1 MHFSF
6 FEKCDKIER
15 KKKMENVEMARKKRN
30 PQAVALAQQII
41 SQYQPQNV
49 EDMEN
54 ALKDI
59 FGPMFEAI
67 LQGEMNAHL
76 GYENNDHGAKT
87 TANRRNGYGQKTIK
101 TTRGNV
107 EINVPRDRDASFEP
121 KVIPKRE
128 KDVSGIENKVLAMYA
143 RGMSQRDISS
153 TIEDIYGFNI
163 SAETISNITDSVLD
177 RLEDWQ
183 NRPLKKFYTFL
194 FIDCMYVTIRGDY
207 ETKNYAVYTILGYDI
222 NGMKDILG
230 LWLNETESKHVWM
243 QIFDELKNR
252 GVEDI
257 LFISMD
263 GVSGLE
269 EGAKS
274 IFPNVVVQRC
284 IVHLIRNSIK
294 YIPSK
299 DYKAYVAALKKMY
312 GASSLKACI
321 AEFEKFKQA
330 WSSYPGAVDVWVR
343 NFKHVE
349 QLFNYGSAVRKI
361 LYTTNAVESINS
373 SFRKVTKKGA
383 FPHENALLKLL
394 YLRITELYD
403 KWKDRPVSN
412 WAMVRNQLIMDEKIK
427 ERILKYEQ

>member
-59 FGPMFEAI
+59 FGPMFEAM

-349 QLFNYGSAVRKI
+349 KLFNYGSAVRKI

-403 KWKDRPVSN
+403 KWKGLRKKLCKQYLTTLDKAKITGIS
-412 WAMVRNQLIMDEKIK
+412 LI
-427 ERILKYEQ
+427 